1 MTKLKILTSTA
12 VLLSSF
18 VATPMMAEQAVSE
31 PGLCAQNYRNSDCN
45 KGSDTSYAM
54 VTQRI
59 AAGYRNEGYRP
70 RYASNYGWAEIQAL
84 RAFERM
90 R

>member
-18 VATPMMAEQAVSE
+18 VPTPMMAEQAISE
-31 PGLCAQNYRNSDCN
+31 PGSCAQIYPNSDCN
-45 KGSDTSYAM
+45 RGSNASYAM
-54 VTQRI
+54 ASQRRPP
-59 AAGYRNEGYRP
+59 GYRNDGYGT

-84 RAFERM
+84 RAFER